1 MNGKIKIAHVIS
13 QFNYGGAEVLL
24 RELFHSEGFRERLDS
39 DLIIGNSRN
48 LELLPQIDGLVNN
61 IYTFDLYSGKM
72 PFEYVKMLRLIRKNK
87 YEIVHVHLPLMGWLV
102 AFAKKLCPKTIFIY
116 TEHNLFTHH
125 HRLHYYMNGF
135 TYGMYDSI
143 ISCGYEVFYT
153 LEKVQKS
160 WFYKTK
166 NHVALINGI
175 NTDKFDFQQK
185 TPDSSRK
192 LIVGLVAMFRRQKRI
207 DRWVEVAEAVHKKS
221 DNIRFLLIGADYE
234 EEKIKEMVKEKG
246 LTEVI
251 EMPGQLYDTVASF
264 HRMDIFLMTS
274 DFEGL
279 PLSLLEA
286 MSSGCVPIVS
296 NVGGIKQLE
305 FDDFG
310 YKFDGFDAE
319 KIADKI
325 ISLSE
330 NYADFAEQSKK
341 AHDFVLKN
349 YSLKN
354 QVNKT
359 LELYDM
365 LLNARKENKKEA
377 IVK

>member
-24 RELFHSEGFRERLDS
+24 RELFHSEGFKERLDS
-39 DLIIGNSRN
+39 DLIIGNSRR
-48 LELLPQIDGLVNN
+48 LELVPQIDGLVNN
-61 IYTFDLYSGKM
+61 IYSFDIYSGKFPM
-72 PFEYVKMLRLIRKNK
+72 EYIKMLRLIRKNK

-125 HRLHYYMNGF
+125 HRLHYYMNGL

-160 WFYKTK
+160 WFYKTN
-166 NHVALINGI
+166 NHIALINGI
-175 NTDKFDFQQK
+175 NTDKFQFQQK
-185 TPDSSRK
+185 TPDPSRK
-192 LIVGLVAMFRRQKRI
+192 LVVGLVAMFRRQKRI

-221 DNIRFLLIGADYE
+221 DKIRFLLIGADYE
-234 EEKIKEMVKEKG
+234 EEKIREMVKEKG

-251 EMPGQLYDTVASF
+251 EMPGQLHDTVASF

-286 MSSGCVPIVS
+286 MSCGCVPVVS

-305 FDDFG
+305 FEGFG
-310 YKFDGFDAE
+310 NKFDVFDAG
-319 KIADKI
+319 KIADTI
-325 ISLSE
+325 ISFTE
-330 NYADFAEQSKK
+330 NLPDFSVQSKK
-341 AHDFVLKN
+341 AHEFVLKN

-365 LLNARKENKKEA
+365 LLHARKENKKERLMQ
-377 IVK
+377 

>member
-1 MNGKIKIAHVIS
+1 MSGKIKIAHVIS

-39 DLIIGNSRN
+39 DLIIGNSRR
-48 LELLPQIDGLVNN
+48 LELVPQIDGLVNN
-61 IYTFDLYSGKM
+61 IYAFDIYSGKF
-72 PFEYVKMLRLIRKNK
+72 PLEYMKMLRLIRKNK

-102 AFAKKLCPKTIFIY
+102 AFAKKLCPNTIFIY

-125 HRLHYYMNGF
+125 HRLHYYMNGL

-160 WFYKTK
+160 WFYKTNK
-166 NHVALINGI
+166 HIALINGI
-175 NTDKFDFQQK
+175 NTDKFQFQQK
-185 TPDSSRK
+185 MPDPSRK
-192 LIVGLVAMFRRQKRI
+192 LVVGLVAMFRRQKRI

-221 DNIRFLLIGADYE
+221 DKVRFLLIGADYE

-251 EMPGQLYDTVASF
+251 EMPGQLHDTVASF

-286 MSSGCVPIVS
+286 MSSGCVPVVS

-305 FDDFG
+305 FEGFG
-310 YKFDGFDAE
+310 NKFDEFDAE
-319 KIADKI
+319 KIADTI
-325 ISLSE
+325 ISFTE
-330 NYADFAEQSKK
+330 NLPDFSVQSKK

-354 QVNKT
+354 QVSKT

-365 LLNARKENKKEA
+365 LLHARKENKKEGFM
-377 IVK
+377 K